1 MTEHQQLPHL
11 IVLQKMWFIS
21 LIFGSVAVGRQAD
34 LVIWNGDPLEVT
46 SRPVKMMIDGAWVS
60 LTTRQT
66 LLRDRYADLQD
77 TEIPFGYR

>member
-1 MTEHQQLPHL
+1 MLYRRLAYPSIPAFLPRPQH
-11 IVLQKMWFIS
+11 F
-21 LIFGSVAVGRQAD
+21 
-34 LVIWNGDPLEVT
+34 WNGDPLEVT